1 MDKIEHNLKHKARVH
16 EVNVEIKKNISIN
29 KRKRKRQ
36 VMEEKVLY
44 VGIDVAKAK
53 FDVSFTID
61 GKECIYY
68 QTIENEKGGFKKLV
82 KEIKKIQK
90 KIKVKKVHICMENTG
105 IYHCELCEYLQKY
118 SALIVSVVHPVRSKS
133 FSKSLLI
140 RTKNDKTDSMML
152 AQYAYTNKPKA
163 TPKLP
168 ENLKKFRTLVR
179 YQNSL
184 IKLINQ
190 AQGQIEACKD
200 EEIEV
205 LIKQNIEFLNQQKKS
220 VIDKIE
226 TMIKSDE
233 FLTKQLNL
241 LKTVDGIGDKSAWV
255 ILAELKFDSIENL
268 SPKAQVCNAGLSPR
282 RFDSG
287 SSVRG
292 RSHISKM
299 GKSLIR
305 KVMFMPSLGCTKH
318 ENYFTSF
325 YNRLRKNGKTHRQ
338 AQVAVMRKMLHTAC
352 GVLKNQTSFD
362 KDWAKKT
369 QEKYQENLKVS

>member
-1 MDKIEHNLKHKARVH
+1 
-16 EVNVEIKKNISIN
+16 
-29 KRKRKRQ
+29 
-36 VMEEKVLY
+36 MEEKVLY

-82 KEIKKIQK
+82 KEIKKMQK
-90 KIKVKKVHICMENTG
+90 KYKAKKAHICMETTG

-140 RTKNDKTDSMML
+140 RTKNDKVDSMML

-168 ENLKKFRTLVR
+168 ENLKNFRALVR
-179 YQNSL
+179 YENSL
-184 IKLINQ
+184 VKLINQ
-190 AQGQIEACKD
+190 AQGQLEGCRD
-200 EEIEV
+200 EEIEM
-205 LIKQNIEFLNQQKKS
+205 LIKQNIEFLKAQQKN

-233 FLTKQLNL
+233 FLKKQINL

-282 RFDSG
+282 RFESG

-305 KVMFMPSLGCTKH
+305 KVLFMPSLSCTLR
-318 ENYFTSF
+318 ENYFTPF
-325 YNRLRKNGKTHRQ
+325 YNRLKKNGKTHRQ
-338 AQVAVMRKMLHTAC
+338 AQVAVMRKMLYTAC
-352 GVLKNQTSFD
+352 GVLKNQVPFD
-362 KDWAKKT
+362 KDWAIKT
-369 QEKYQENLKVS
+369 QKSYLESLNIA

>member
-1 MDKIEHNLKHKARVH
+1 
-16 EVNVEIKKNISIN
+16 
-29 KRKRKRQ
+29 
-36 VMEEKVLY
+36 MEEKVLY

-90 KIKVKKVHICMENTG
+90 KFKIKKSHICMENTG
-105 IYHCELCEYLQKY
+105 IYHCELFEYLQKY

-140 RTKNDKTDSMML
+140 RTKNDKVDSMML

-168 ENLKKFRTLVR
+168 ENLKNFRALVR
-179 YQNSL
+179 YENSL
-184 IKLINQ
+184 VKLINQ
-190 AQGQIEACKD
+190 AQGQLEGCRDDKVEKLIKKNIAFLKEQQKD
-200 EEIEV
+200 VIEEI
-205 LIKQNIEFLNQQKKS
+205 KA
-220 VIDKIE
+220 
-226 TMIKSDE
+226 MIKEDE
-233 FLTKQLNL
+233 FLTKQIIL

-299 GKSLIR
+299 GKSSVR
-305 KVMFMPSLGCTKH
+305 KVLFMPALDCIH
-318 ENYFTSF
+318 RENYFTSF
-325 YNRLRKNGKTHRQ
+325 YNRLRKKGKTHRQ

-352 GVLKNQTSFD
+352 GVLKNQNPFD

-369 QEKYQENLKVS
+369 QEKYQENLNIA

>member
-1 MDKIEHNLKHKARVH
+1 
-16 EVNVEIKKNISIN
+16 
-29 KRKRKRQ
+29 
-36 VMEEKVLY
+36 MEEKALY

-82 KEIKKIQK
+82 KEIKKMQK
-90 KIKVKKVHICMENTG
+90 KYKIKKVHICMENTG
-105 IYHCELCEYLQKY
+105 IYHCELCEYLQKH

-140 RTKNDKTDSMML
+140 RTKNDKIDSMML

-168 ENLKKFRTLVR
+168 ENLKNFRALVR
-179 YQNSL
+179 YENSL
-184 IKLINQ
+184 VKLINQ
-190 AQGQIEACKD
+190 AQGQLEGCRD

-205 LIKQNIEFLNQQKKS
+205 LIKQNIEFLKAQRKS
-220 VIDKIE
+220 VIEKIE

-233 FLTKQLNL
+233 FLTKQIKL
-241 LKTVDGIGDKSAWV
+241 LKTVDGIGDKSAWI

-287 SSVRG
+287 NSVRG
-292 RSHISKM
+292 RSHISKI
-299 GKSLIR
+299 GKSLVR
-305 KVMFMPSLGCTKH
+305 KVLFMPALRCIKY
-318 ENYFTSF
+318 ENYFTPF
-325 YNRLRKNGKTHRQ
+325 YNRLKKNGKTHRQ
-338 AQVAVMRKMLHTAC
+338 SQVAVMRKMLYTAC
-352 GVLKNQTSFD
+352 GVLKNQVPFD

-369 QEKYQENLKVS
+369 QERYQENFKID